1 LARQTKSIYMPV
13 RTRQITCRGG
23 ARLAEED
30 GVTYLLVGEKLSHDF
45 LVRRGG
51 VNGGRVS
58 VGGG

>member
-1 LARQTKSIYMPV
+1 MPV